1 MIACE
6 KTNRICYMM
15 ELDEK
20 YAQVIIERYH
30 AYTKGVKAIQCMNRK
45 IDFKKLLTLKKED
58 E

>member
-1 MIACE
+1 
-6 KTNRICYMM
+6 MM